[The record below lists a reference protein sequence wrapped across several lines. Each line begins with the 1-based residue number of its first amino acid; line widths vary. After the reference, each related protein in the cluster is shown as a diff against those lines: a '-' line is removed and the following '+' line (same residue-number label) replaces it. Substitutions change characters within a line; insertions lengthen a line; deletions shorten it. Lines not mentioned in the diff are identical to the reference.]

1 MLYALMKIAKIRL
14 LQESNKSFIVHNERS
29 PFAPWHHHPEYELVL
44 ILRGRG
50 RRMVGDHVDRFEEN
64 DLIFTGPFLPHQWIC
79 DNEIGNEQGNL
90 SDEAFVIQFVHDFL
104 GEKFFE
110 VPENISLRKFL
121 SGSSRGYEFFG
132 KTKEE
137 IISVLKNMITM
148 NDVQRFYALFTIFE
162 IFQTTNEYHY
172 LSSPASVESFLLKE
186 NEPMQKTLQ
195 FILQNFQKPI
205 QINDLLEVTNM
216 SYASF
221 YSHFKQAYILTFKDY
236 LLNIRIGYACKLLM
250 DASHNISQIAEDCGF
265 ENLSNFNRQF
275 KRIKKMTPSEYQR
288 QLFRKNKEF

>member
-1 MLYALMKIAKIRL
+1 
-14 LQESNKSFIVHNERS
+14 
-29 PFAPWHHHPEYELVL
+29 
-44 ILRGRG
+44 
-50 RRMVGDHVDRFEEN
+50 
-64 DLIFTGPFLPHQWIC
+64 
-79 DNEIGNEQGNL
+79 
-90 SDEAFVIQFVHDFL
+90 
-104 GEKFFE
+104 
-110 VPENISLRKFL
+110 
-121 SGSSRGYEFFG
+121 
-132 KTKEE
+132 
-137 IISVLKNMITM
+137 MITM